1 MASSVPNG
9 HGAATATGEG
19 GTPPPPPPSSS
30 SSLVFLGTGCSSAV
44 PNARCLIQPPDPP
57 CAVCSQSLSVAP
69 ELNPNYRCNTSLL
82 IDYCQDENA
91 HKYILIDVGKTFR
104 EQVLRWFVHHKIP
117 CVDSII
123 LTHEHADAILGLD
136 DVRIVQSFSP
146 TNDIEP
152 TPIYLSQF
160 AMDSIAQKFPY
171 LVRKKLKEGEEVRRV
186 AQLDWRVIESDLQI
200 PFVTSGLEFVPLPVI
215 HGEDYICLG
224 FLFGRKSKVAYISD
238 VSWFP
243 PSTEHGHILYS
254 FCIGCNAR
262 MLVLIGN
269 SPLDG
274 LVLTTMH
281 RTSSLCTYAYLS
293 AISKSGGG
301 QLDLL
306 ILDCLS
312 RTLDAVKRI
321 CPKRALLIGMTDE
334 MDHHKDNETLE
345 EWSRREGI
353 DVQLARDGSRYESDR
368 KWPEDAG
375 ECAGGGA
382 GGGFLM
388 KAVVGSG
395 RQGRGTYLQNDL
407 PNHFRIF
414 SSPPDSVSV
423 SPPLTDSSS
432 SSPRSPAERREA
444 SSSPPMAASV
454 PNGHSV
460 AGEGGTPAPPPSSS
474 SLVFLGTGC
483 SSAVPNARCLIQPPD
498 PPCAVCSQSLS
509 VPPELNP
516 NYRCNTSLLIDYC
529 QDEVTHKYILIDVGK
544 TFREQIILTHEH
556 ADAIL
561 GLDDVRIV
569 QPFSPTNDIE
579 PTPIYLSQFAMNSI
593 AQKFPYLVRKKLKE
607 GEEVRRVAQLD
618 WRVIESDLQKPFVTS
633 GLEFV
638 PLPVIHGEDYV
649 CLGFLFG
656 RKSKV
661 AYISDVSRF
670 PPSTE
675 HAISKSGE
683 GQLDLLILDCLYRT
697 LDAVKRICPKR
708 ALLIGMTHEMDHH
721 KDNETLEEW
730 SRREGIDVQLA
741 RDGLRVY
748 IDLGS
753 TSSTSNSKPQHK
765 GKGPVTDQ
773 WAPLGQVPRAH
784 WTGGREPCV
793 RRKTTRG
800 EAHPTTHH

>member
-1 MASSVPNG
+1 MAASVPNG
-9 HGAATATGEG
+9 HTTATGEG
-19 GTPPPPPPSSS
+19 GTPPSSS

-238 VSWFP
+238 VSRFP
-243 PSTEHGHILYS
+243 PSTEH
-254 FCIGCNAR
+254 
-262 MLVLIGN
+262 
-269 SPLDG
+269 
-274 LVLTTMH
+274 
-281 RTSSLCTYAYLS
+281 

-321 CPKRALLIGMTDE
+321 CPKRALFIGMTDE
-334 MDHHKDNETLE
+334 MDHHKDNGTLE

-353 DVQLARDGSRYESDR
+353 DVQLARDGLRVYIDLSGIFLSSYDGILLASTPSVVIFGGYESDR

-375 ECAGGGA
+375 ECAGGG

-395 RQGRGTYLQNDL
+395 RQGRG
-407 PNHFRIF
+407 
-414 SSPPDSVSV
+414 
-423 SPPLTDSSS
+423 
-432 SSPRSPAERREA
+432 
-444 SSSPPMAASV
+444 PPMAASV

-529 QDEVTHKYILIDVGK
+529 QDEVTHKYIVIDVGK

-579 PTPIYLSQFAMNSI
+579 PTPIYISQFAMNSI

-697 LDAVKRICPKR
+697 NMLCADILSPCEQTGSHNVHLCWDQTLDAVKRICPKR

-748 IDLGS
+748 IDL
-753 TSSTSNSKPQHK
+753 
-765 GKGPVTDQ
+765 
-773 WAPLGQVPRAH
+773 
-784 WTGGREPCV
+784 
-793 RRKTTRG
+793 
-800 EAHPTTHH
+800 